1 MDTTK
6 LTDLVPFPFEM
17 RKDSNLERLEAHS
30 AFLSSLSNK
39 ELLRFLEWKTNNGI
53 FTELSAIDA
62 VFLNRIKD
70 FQKKIFIGE

>member
-6 LTDLVPFPFEM
+6 LTDLVPCPFEM
-17 RKDSNLERLEAHS
+17 RNGSNLERPEAHS

-39 ELLRFLEWKTNNGI
+39 ELLRFLEWNLDNGI

-62 VFLNRIKD
+62 EFLNRIKD
-70 FQKKIFIGE
+70 SQKKNFIGE